1 MFKKVKQDFR
11 ALLEAP
17 PGKRFQQQFHRRQQ
31 SREHKFL
38 KRIMFIGGGMLVTAA
53 GVFFLPAPGPGTVII
68 IIGLGLIAQESLRL
82 SIFLDK
88 LELLVRALTDNA
100 QKWWKASRILEKIFV
115 MMLLFILLGLI
126 VFGSYWVFQNF
137 KIP

>member
-1 MFKKVKQDFR
+1 
-11 ALLEAP
+11 
-17 PGKRFQQQFHRRQQ
+17 
-31 SREHKFL
+31 
-38 KRIMFIGGGMLVTAA
+38 MFIGGGMLVTAA